1 MRRAWIADWAVA
13 AGVAAVLLVAG
24 ATADPVA
31 GVLDPLGYALLAAS
45 GLALGARRTVPIP
58 VLIGTG
64 LCALGYQ
71 AAGFDVPAVAFLV
84 AVYAAVRAGHRVV
97 TVIASVALLAALP
110 LAALTTLH
118 DTGAAFAQARG
129 ALEIAWLIAAG
140 AAGEALRQAER
151 RAEEAE
157 RTREELARRRA
168 DEERLHIARELHDSL
183 THQISVI
190 KVQSEAAVHVARKR
204 GEEVPAALLA
214 IRDAG
219 REAARELRATLEA
232 LRDDG
237 ERPPH
242 GLADVPGPGR
252 DTDRPRRG
260 GQRARRRRTHR
271 VPRRPGSADQHH
283 PARRG
288 PLRRGVDRAPP
299 RLSGG
304 AGGGRRLRHPRRR
317 ARTGGGPAR
326 HAGTGHRARWAAP
339 GGAARPGWL
348 LCPCRA
354 ARGGCPVIRVLLV
367 DDQPLIRSGFRAL
380 LELEDDIEVVAEAGD
395 GAEGIALAARHLPDI
410 ALIDI
415 RMPVLDGIETTRR
428 IAADPAL
435 AGVHVVV
442 LTNYGMDEYVFH
454 ALRAGAAGFLVKDI
468 RPEDFL
474 HAVRVAARGDALLAP
489 SITRR
494 LIDRFVT
501 EPLAADVETAGLT
514 TREREAVVLAAR
526 GLSNDE
532 IAERMVISPLTAKT
546 HINRAMT
553 KLHAR
558 DRAQLVIRAYES
570 GLVAPRCR

>member
-1 MRRAWIADWAVA
+1 M
-13 AGVAAVLLVAG
+13 
-24 ATADPVA
+24 
-31 GVLDPLGYALLAAS
+31 
-45 GLALGARRTVPIP
+45 
-58 VLIGTG
+58 
-64 LCALGYQ
+64 
-71 AAGFDVPAVAFLV
+71 
-84 AVYAAVRAGHRVV
+84 
-97 TVIASVALLAALP
+97 
-110 LAALTTLH
+110 
-118 DTGAAFAQARG
+118 
-129 ALEIAWLIAAG
+129 
-140 AAGEALRQAER
+140 
-151 RAEEAE
+151 
-157 RTREELARRRA
+157 
-168 DEERLHIARELHDSL
+168 
-183 THQISVI
+183 
-190 KVQSEAAVHVARKR
+190 
-204 GEEVPAALLA
+204 
-214 IRDAG
+214 
-219 REAARELRATLEA
+219 
-232 LRDDG
+232 
-237 ERPPH
+237 
-242 GLADVPGPGR
+242 
-252 DTDRPRRG
+252 
-260 GQRARRRRTHR
+260 
-271 VPRRPGSADQHH
+271 
-283 PARRG
+283 
-288 PLRRGVDRAPP
+288 
-299 RLSGG
+299 
-304 AGGGRRLRHPRRR
+304 
-317 ARTGGGPAR
+317 
-326 HAGTGHRARWAAP
+326 
-339 GGAARPGWL
+339 
-348 LCPCRA
+348 
-354 ARGGCPVIRVLLV
+354 IRVLLV

-501 EPLAADVETAGLT
+501 EPLAADAETAGLT

-570 GLVAPRCR
+570 GLVAPRRR